1 MTSARDGGCGESG
14 SGSCE
19 AGASQNANALRVARL
34 GEIPPGKSKK
44 FMLPVGKSE
53 VECFIVH
60 WRGEHYAYVN
70 KCRHIAM
77 SLDWVENRF
86 LDEERR
92 YILCST
98 HGALFEPDS
107 GECVGGPPYGRHLI
121 RVPLE
126 VRDGEIY
133 ARPPDDFED
142 VL

>member
-1 MTSARDGGCGESG
+1 MPESV
-14 SGSCE
+14 
-19 AGASQNANALRVARL
+19 LVARL

-44 FMLPVGKSE
+44 FFLSVGGQE
-53 VECFIVH
+53 VECFVVH
-60 WRGEHYAYVN
+60 WQGTHYAYVN

-86 LDEERR
+86 FDEDRR

-107 GECVGGPPYGRHLI
+107 GECVSGPPCGKRLI
-121 RVPLE
+121 EVPIE
-126 VRDGEIY
+126 VRGEEIY
-133 ARPPDDFED
+133 AGMPDDFED